1 MAGGAAPGPEKK
13 ALEEGRTLLFVDESA
28 FYPLPGVVRTW
39 APRGQTPV
47 LRHTLTHDHLSVIS
61 AVAPDGRLFLRMQE
75 QAYDSAGII
84 AFLGELQGQIAGKL
98 LVIWD
103 GAPIHRS
110 RAVKQ
115 YLADG
120 AAAHLHLERLPGY
133 APELNPDEGVWHYL
147 KHVELGNVCC
157 RDLAHLREELAAA
170 EQRVRQK
177 PDIIKACFQQVGYL

>member
-1 MAGGAAPGPEKK
+1 MARGAPARAQKK
-13 ALEEGRTLLFVDESA
+13 ALDEGRTLLFVDESA

-47 LRHTLTHDHLSVIS
+47 LRHTLTRDHLSVIS
-61 AVAPDGRLFLRMQE
+61 AVTPDGGLFLRMQE
-75 QAYDSAGII
+75 QAYDSAGVI
-84 AFLGELQGQIAGKL
+84 AFLGELQEQITGRL

-115 YLADG
+115 YLMDG
-120 AAAHLHLERLPGY
+120 AAARLHLERLPGY
-133 APELNPDEGVWHYL
+133 APQLNPDEGVWHYL

-157 RDLAHLREELAAA
+157 RDLPHLWEELTAA
-170 EQRVRQK
+170 EQRLRRK